1 MKNLSVVKPIK
12 QDDPVDIANL
22 DIHFVRAFI
31 DMLYDRCA
39 DVGTLEIRTGTIS
52 AMCHEALIKIERLER
67 FIAAVPIKTIK
78 IENKDAA

>member
-1 MKNLSVVKPIK
+1 MKKLSAVKPIA

-31 DMLYDRCA
+31 DMLYGRC
-39 DVGTLEIRTGTIS
+39 DNIGTLEIRTGTIS
-52 AMCHEALIKIERLER
+52 ALCHEALIKIDRLER
-67 FIAAVPIKTIK
+67 FIAAVPLKTVK